1 MLAGRLVMHK
11 IQYIS
16 FIVYLQTKD
25 HIGKN
30 TRDNHRFISRYRRPK
45 SIKFGLL
52 ENHPKI
58 S

>member
-1 MLAGRLVMHK
+1 MHK

-25 HIGKN
+25 LIGKN
-30 TRDNHRFISRYRRPK
+30 ILRNHRFISRYRTLKP
-45 SIKFGLL
+45 IKFGLL
-52 ENHPKI
+52 ENHPEI

>member
-25 HIGKN
+25 LIGKN
-30 TRDNHRFISRYRRPK
+30 ILRNHRFISRYRTLKP
-45 SIKFGLL
+45 IKFGLL
-52 ENHPKI
+52 ENHPEI